1 METRVRTSH
10 PALIATPAL
19 FHWAEEHGTHWLID
33 AVASHLFAGRNA
45 KAAQADPITF
55 WTLDVA
61 EDWTSVLTGTDCGV
75 SDAPAIVY
83 VYATQRIEYT
93 DLPAGSYRI
102 FVARDGRKWLAMLPE
117 DY

>member
-10 PALIATPAL
+10 PAMIATPAL
-19 FHWAEEHGTHWLID
+19 FHWAEDHGAHWLID
-33 AVASHLFAGRNA
+33 AVASHLFAGKNA

-55 WTLDVA
+55 WKLVVEADQTC
-61 EDWTSVLTGTDCGV
+61 VLTGTDGGV
-75 SDAPAIVY
+75 GDAPEIVY
-83 VYATQRIEYT
+83 AIQRIEYT
-93 DLPAGSYRI
+93 DLPSGSYRI